1 MNVDGGAE
9 QQQML
14 DLIQETTSPFSVQL
28 VSAAESYRGATY
40 GDPVLD
46 RASLLRR
53 LRKLGASATQRSRTK
68 QFAISQR
75 VLDSFEATL
84 HKLFPRVDI
93 QWR

>member
-9 QQQML
+9 QQKMLDIVAAKRKADGPCSVFRRLPNDRSEQIIAYLYILL

-46 RASLLRR
+46 RA
-53 LRKLGASATQRSRTK
+53 
-68 QFAISQR
+68 
-75 VLDSFEATL
+75 
-84 HKLFPRVDI
+84 
-93 QWR
+93 